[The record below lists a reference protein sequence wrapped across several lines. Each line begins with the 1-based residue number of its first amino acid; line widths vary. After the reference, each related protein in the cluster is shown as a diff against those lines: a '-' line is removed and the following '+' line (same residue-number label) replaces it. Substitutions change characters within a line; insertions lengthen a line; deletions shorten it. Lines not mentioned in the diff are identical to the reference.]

1 MQPETKNCKSCTKD
15 FVIES
20 EDFAYYEKIQV
31 PLPTWCPDC
40 RQQRRYAWRN
50 ERVLYRRPC
59 DLCAKSTVT
68 IYSPNK
74 PFKVYCP
81 PCWWGDGWS
90 GLDYGRDF
98 DFSRPFFEQ
107 WQELQLLAPRIA
119 LLSKNSINSDY
130 TNHSNNNKNCY
141 LSFATFDSENVLYS
155 ANVWVQSRD
164 SLDLYLASVEGGAE
178 LSYECLDSSR
188 IYSCQYGMFLKDC
201 TNCYYSYD
209 LRGCSDCFLS
219 YNLRNKQYCIRNEQ
233 YTKEEYLKKLAEFN
247 LGSATARAELYK
259 QWQTMMKD
267 EAIHKFATIERS
279 VTCSG
284 NSIYNSKNSFHAFD
298 ADKLEDSK
306 YAIIVPEVKDSMDV
320 YHVGFRTELIYES
333 DALIHDYN
341 VKFSHLSYDD
351 SALEYCDSCHN
362 SAELFGCVGIKQGK
376 YCILNKQY
384 EPEQYHELVPKI
396 RAQMIAKPYVDE
408 QKRAYCYGEFFPPAL
423 SPFGY
428 NETQGQIYMPLEK
441 DEALRKGYRWED
453 LTPGTYGKETLSP
466 EQIPD
471 TIREVSDN
479 ILKEALRCTD
489 CSRNYNI
496 VAAELELYR
505 RLEAPVAR
513 LCPECRYRK
522 RIATRLPRKLW
533 HRSCMKAGCK
543 NEFET
548 PYAPER
554 NDKVFC
560 EQCYQ
565 AEVV

>member
-1 MQPETKNCKSCTKD
+1 MPSETKICQSCEKEFIIEPED
-15 FVIES
+15 FV
-20 EDFAYYEKIQV
+20 FYEKIKV
-31 PLPTWCPDC
+31 PPPTWCPDC

-98 DFSRPFFEQ
+98 DFERPFFEQ

-164 SLDLYLASVEGGAE
+164 SMDCYLASVEGGVE
-178 LSYECLDSSR
+178 LSYECLDSAR
-188 IYSCQYGMFLKDC
+188 IYGCQYSIFLKDS

-219 YNLRNKQYCIRNEQ
+219 WNLRNKQYCIRNEQ
-233 YTKEEYLKKLAEFN
+233 YTKEEYIKKLAEFN
-247 LGSATARAELYK
+247 LGSAAARADLYK
-259 QWQTMMKD
+259 QWKALMEE

-279 VTCSG
+279 VNCSG
-284 NSIYNSKNSFHAFD
+284 NSIYNSNNSFHAFD

-351 SALEYCDSCHN
+351 SGLEYCDSCHN
-362 SAELFGCVGIKQGK
+362 SADLFGCVSIKQGK

-384 EPEQYHELVPKI
+384 EPEQYEELKAKI
-396 RAQMIAKPYVDE
+396 VEHMKASGE
-408 QKRAYCYGEFFPPAL
+408 YGEFFPPAL

-428 NETQGQIYMPLEK
+428 NETQGQIYMHLAK
-441 DEALRKGYRWED
+441 DEAMAKGYKWED
-453 LTPGTYGKETLSP
+453 LVPGTYGKETLSP

-471 TIREVSDN
+471 RIEEVTDT
-479 ILKEALRCTD
+479 ILKEALRCVD

-505 RLEAPVAR
+505 RLEAPVSR

-522 RIATRLPRKLW
+522 RIAIRLPRKLW
-533 HRSCMKAGCK
+533 HRTCACK
-543 NEFET
+543 RENHFHSQNQCTVEFET
-548 PYAPER
+548 PYSPER
-554 NDKVFC
+554 PDTVYC

-565 AEVV
+565 QEVV